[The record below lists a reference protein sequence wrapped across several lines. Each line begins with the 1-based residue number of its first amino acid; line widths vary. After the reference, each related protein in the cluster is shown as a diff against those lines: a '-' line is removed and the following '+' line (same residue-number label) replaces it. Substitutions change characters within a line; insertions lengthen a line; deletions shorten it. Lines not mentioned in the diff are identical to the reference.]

1 MNNQSIIQNLVGD
14 IYSLPGICC
23 IFEDGDSYSW
33 KAGTIESLGLV
44 VSQDAFIRVCVP
56 DQFTYGDPTPDLFLY
71 YRSATG
77 SIVKYSWSKAGST
90 GWQKLAQ
97 SELPEIDASMN
108 VECQFDSGIEALWT
122 FDSNDTPKHWWRSFV
137 NNTGWIPG

>member
-14 IYSLPGICC
+14 IYSLAG
-23 IFEDGDSYSW
+23 IFEDGNSYSW
-33 KAGTIESLGLV
+33 KAGTIEPLGLV

-71 YRSATG
+71 YRSTAG
-77 SIVKYSWSKAGST
+77 SIVKYSWSKAGSR

-108 VECQFDSGIEALWT
+108 VECQFDSGIETLWI
-122 FDSNDTPKHWWRSFV
+122 FDSNGTPEHWWRSFV